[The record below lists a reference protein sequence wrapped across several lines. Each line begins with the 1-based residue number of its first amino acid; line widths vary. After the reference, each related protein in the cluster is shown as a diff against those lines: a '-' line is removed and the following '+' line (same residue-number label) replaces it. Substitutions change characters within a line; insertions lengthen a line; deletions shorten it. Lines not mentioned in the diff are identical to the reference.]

1 MTGVRVKPDNNMVEL
16 SMSLPDDPHE
26 QYNDP
31 EKQQRWASSGTDG
44 QELDHLKFSST
55 HIPPVCHYA
64 ICSFSGANR
73 EVLNMTPLKAS
84 YQMRP
89 SYQNLDKED
98 EEKQEKLELAKGMA
112 QQDSISN
119 SNNSVEADSNG
130 LSKVQLKKRE
140 SDRAMQARKNS
151 YAYKRRMMEE
161 EEWIEL
167 DIQQNKALSREGLDP
182 MRDDDRQIAFDFKN
196 SYMACL
202 NYLGELKAL
211 KALEHGSSFTPD
223 ANSSADDVESAIS
236 MVISCFYSSSSPVNL
251 YVLLAAVKYKS
262 REDVLEALKV
272 CGTLV
277 RGNFVLKSKLTPYGP
292 SARVVRNTILD
303 ILMDVGV
310 VDRVRLKRAVQELD
324 ISNDLINHMLKEIC
338 KQDEGGWVLKVEDDS
353 LFYADYGELANSMRE
368 EWKVSKEEIETYRQR
383 YDLDTGGC

>member
-1 MTGVRVKPDNNMVEL
+1 MGFCCWAHLISFSYTKLTHPL
-16 SMSLPDDPHE
+16 T
-26 QYNDP
+26 
-31 EKQQRWASSGTDG
+31 QQRWASSGTDG

-167 DIQQNKALSREGLDP
+167 DIQQNKALSREGEEG
-182 MRDDDRQIAFDFKN
+182 RW
-196 SYMACL
+196 
-202 NYLGELKAL
+202 
-211 KALEHGSSFTPD
+211 
-223 ANSSADDVESAIS
+223 
-236 MVISCFYSSSSPVNL
+236 
-251 YVLLAAVKYKS
+251 VLLLCA
-262 REDVLEALKV
+262 DVVV
-272 CGTLV
+272 C
-277 RGNFVLKSKLTPYGP
+277 
-292 SARVVRNTILD
+292 
-303 ILMDVGV
+303 
-310 VDRVRLKRAVQELD
+310 
-324 ISNDLINHMLKEIC
+324 C
-338 KQDEGGWVLKVEDDS
+338 
-353 LFYADYGELANSMRE
+353 
-368 EWKVSKEEIETYRQR
+368 
-383 YDLDTGGC
+383 